1 MFVVLFDYFLC
12 KKFNGVSLG
21 VKKNS
26 RLGAFFMMCNCQNSL
41 ERVLPVFLCLQSHW

>member
-21 VKKNS
+21 EKKTPDWE
-26 RLGAFFMMCNCQNSL
+26 L
-41 ERVLPVFLCLQSHW
+41 FL